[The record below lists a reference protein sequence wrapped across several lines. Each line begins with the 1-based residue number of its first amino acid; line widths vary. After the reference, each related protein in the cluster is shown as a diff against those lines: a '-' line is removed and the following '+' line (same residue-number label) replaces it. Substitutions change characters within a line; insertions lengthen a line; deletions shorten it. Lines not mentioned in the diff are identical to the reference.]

1 MIFYWS
7 LEGNH
12 HLAVHCDI
20 QDEQV
25 DSFVSKCEQFK
36 EDLFNEFI
44 KNVLDEINK
53 LTGEREIQE
62 DYERICKEVTKEYL
76 IDLLNK
82 NRTESLVIKLCVKLE
97 AKLKH
102 RPQNE
107 IHYKNQRMH
116 LTVNQ
121 VKELLP
127 ILQRFVE
134 TGEISEV
141 END

>member
-1 MIFYWS
+1 MMKVKTTARGFAYYKFVDDNGQKCSLQKSSSALEDKIWLGIDDAKIMEFYPY
-7 LEGNH
+7 LRET
-12 HLAVHCDI
+12 
-20 QDEQV
+20 DE
-25 DSFVSKCEQFK
+25 SWFEIPK
-36 EDLFNEFI
+36 E
-44 KNVLDEINK
+44 
-53 LTGEREIQE
+53 
-62 DYERICKEVTKEYL
+62 EV
-76 IDLLNK
+76 
-82 NRTESLVIKLCVKLE
+82 E

>member
-1 MIFYWS
+1 MMKVKTTARGFAYYKFVDDNGQKCSLQKSSSALEDKIWLGIDDAKIMEFYPYLRETDESWF
-7 LEGNH
+7 EIPKE
-12 HLAVHCDI
+12 AV
-20 QDEQV
+20 
-25 DSFVSKCEQFK
+25 
-36 EDLFNEFI
+36 
-44 KNVLDEINK
+44 
-53 LTGEREIQE
+53 
-62 DYERICKEVTKEYL
+62 
-76 IDLLNK
+76 
-82 NRTESLVIKLCVKLE
+82 E

-141 END
+141 E